1 MNQTIIENTVSY
13 IKDLFQ
19 NEYSGHDYFHT
30 MRVYRT
36 ALKIAEIEKAD
47 PFIVSLA
54 ALLHDADDYKLSPD
68 TYETKENA
76 RSFLKDQGIDE
87 TVISQII
94 DIIDSVSFKG
104 KDSVIPSTIEG
115 KCVQDAD
122 RLDALGAM
130 GIARTFAYSGSH
142 QRILHDPDIAPLTDM
157 DEETYRNHTS
167 TAINHFYE
175 KLFLIKDMLNTDT
188 AREIAQ
194 HRESFMKSFLEEFYL
209 EWDGKR

>member
-1 MNQTIIENTVSY
+1 MNRTIIENAISY
-13 IKDLFQ
+13 IKELFQ
-19 NEYSGHDYFHT
+19 NEFSGHDYFHT

-54 ALLHDADDYKLSPD
+54 ALLHDVDDYKLSLD
-68 TYETKENA
+68 TYETKEKA
-76 RSFLKDQGIDE
+76 RTFLKDQGIDE
-87 TVISQII
+87 IVISQII

-104 KDSVIPSTIEG
+104 KDSVIPSSIEG

-142 QRILHDPDIAPLTDM
+142 QRILHDPEIPPLMDM
-157 DEETYRNHTS
+157 NEKTYRNHTS

-194 HRESFMKSFLEEFYL
+194 HREAFMKDFLDEFFLEWE
-209 EWDGKR
+209 GKR

>member
-1 MNQTIIENTVSY
+1 MNRTIIENTISY
-13 IKDLFQ
+13 IKDLFR

-47 PFIVSLA
+47 SFIVSLA

-76 RSFLKDQGIDE
+76 RTFLKSQNIDE
-87 TVISQII
+87 QVISQII

-142 QRILHDPDIAPLTDM
+142 QRILHDPDIPPLMNM
-157 DEETYRNHTS
+157 DEKTYRNHTS

-175 KLFLIKDMLNTDT
+175 KLFLIKDLLNTNT
-188 AREIAQ
+188 AKEIAE
-194 HRESFMKSFLEEFYL
+194 HRECFMKDFLDEFYS
-209 EWDGKR
+209 EWDGEK